1 MRIRERM
8 RWRKDKQEEEEDV
21 EEEMGEEGIFC
32 VCIIFDILQ
41 THLYLPL
48 LYLTLT
54 ISSAS

>member
-1 MRIRERM
+1 M

-32 VCIIFDILQ
+32 VCIIFDTLQTHLQ

-54 ISSAS
+54 VSSAS

>member
-1 MRIRERM
+1 M

-21 EEEMGEEGIFC
+21 EEEMGEEEIFC

>member
-41 THLYLPL
+41 THLYILL

-54 ISSAS
+54 VSSFS